1 LAFSIWR
8 KNSGKILR
16 AISRSFCAVLPFPLA
31 RPTSTHS
38 LRSNPPRMRTTAVAL
53 CVLLGVAAASA
64 QATVLTTATFDAEV
78 VSGGK
83 NAIVKFYA
91 PWCVC

>member
-1 LAFSIWR
+1 
-8 KNSGKILR
+8 
-16 AISRSFCAVLPFPLA
+16 
-31 RPTSTHS
+31 
-38 LRSNPPRMRTTAVAL
+38 MRTTAVAL